1 MKRHGG
7 LMKKRKKCIEC
18 KKELPGIR
26 SRFCS
31 DTCYLFHKQKRAAR
45 LNHLRRRNFPPI
57 KCHICGN
64 KFKPIREDHKN
75 CSKACTRMDVRNKR
89 RNNLFAYQAN
99 QDNKVKFDI
108 VTPYSHIPR
117 PIKIK
122 LAPKR
127 IRKHTDPVFCNSNKK
142 ENIELRA
149 AVNSF
154 IEQGGVITK
163 YPDEIPEKQESVSI
177 QEKLN
182 MSDSFSIANEFA
194 EIFEQHDNPNSA
206 SQQT

>member
-1 MKRHGG
+1 
-7 LMKKRKKCIEC
+7 MKKRKKCIEC

-31 DTCYLFHKQKRAAR
+31 DTCYLFQKQKRAAR

-64 KFKPIREDHKN
+64 KFKPIRADHKN
-75 CSKACTRMDVRNKR
+75 CSAACTRMDVRNKR
-89 RNNLFAYQAN
+89 RNNLYAYQVN
-99 QDNKVKFDI
+99 QDTKVRFEVVK
-108 VTPYSHIPR
+108 PYSHIPM
-117 PIKIK
+117 PLKINIS
-122 LAPKR
+122 PKR
-127 IRKHTDPVFCNSNKK
+127 ISQHTSPLFCNSNNK
-142 ENIELRA
+142 EREELKS
-149 AVNSF
+149 AVISF

-163 YPDEIPEKQESVSI
+163 FPDEIPEKTESVSI

-182 MSDSFSIANEFA
+182 ISDSFTVINEFA
-194 EIFEQHDNPNSA
+194 EIFEQHDNPNNS